1 MRRSNIDKVRES
13 LRLQQVYNV
22 FLRYGWDSAI
32 QSMGPVNAFRRK
44 MQKWIWDLPEEAL
57 DIPAPVKMRLMI
69 EELGPTY
76 VKMGQIVS
84 SQSTVLPEE
93 WAREL
98 NKLQSNVPPFPT
110 EEARE
115 VIREELGRYP
125 EDIFAEFNPTPFA
138 AASTAQVHLA
148 KLTSGETVVV
158 KVQRPNIRQ
167 QMKADLGIMQNAARI
182 ISARS
187 EYVRT
192 IDLVGM
198 LEQFSKSVLEE
209 LNYLGEAY
217 NATRLGKD
225 LAPLP
230 GVTTPKIY
238 YEYTTSK
245 VLTMDFVAG
254 VKITNLEAIK
264 AAGIDTELLVTN
276 LLRAMVKQLF
286 ITGFFHA
293 DPHPGNVF
301 VNLETGQITF
311 LDLGMVGELTV
322 QQRVNIAQ
330 LLMALQKGDTRG
342 MASILLSLS
351 TPFVDEVDEA
361 AYYRDFE
368 RTVGRYTMGGS
379 AISIGDAVSAMFGL
393 LRDHGLRLDSDL
405 TMAIKALTQ
414 VESIANVLF
423 TGGGIINQSTQ
434 LMKELAV
441 QEVTP
446 EKVQKVVT
454 DQAMI
459 ALQEV
464 LKNVPDLTTATM
476 GWLNQYKKGQFEI
489 KLDFSEMNK
498 SVEYL
503 NRMSRLAV
511 IGIMLVGMII
521 GSAIAASAI
530 GLAKPS
536 GNYWDTMLRF
546 AYFGYM
552 LSMSIAAVVSIVLLW
567 RWVRNKPPKG

>member
-1 MRRSNIDKVRES
+1 MRRTNIDKVRES

-32 QSMGPVNAFRRK
+32 QSLGPINDFRRK

-57 DIPAPVKMRLMI
+57 DIPGPVKMRLMI

-84 SQSTVLPEE
+84 SQSNVLPED
-93 WAREL
+93 WALEL
-98 NKLQSNVPPFPT
+98 NKLQSDVPPFPT

-115 VIREELGRYP
+115 VIREELGDYP
-125 EDIFAEFNPTPFA
+125 ENIFAEFNATPFA

-148 KLTSGETVVV
+148 VLPTGEKVVI
-158 KVQRPNIRQ
+158 KVQRPNIHQ
-167 QMKADLGIMQNAARI
+167 QMKADLGIMLNATRI

-230 GVTTPKIY
+230 GVSTPKIY
-238 YEYTTSK
+238 YDYTTTK
-245 VLTMDFVAG
+245 VLTMDFVDG
-254 VKITNLEAIK
+254 VKITDMDDIR
-264 AAGIDTELLVTN
+264 AAGLDTEVLVHN

-301 VNLETGQITF
+301 VNLETGNITF
-311 LDLGMVGELTV
+311 LDLGMVGELSV
-322 QQRVNIAQ
+322 QQRLNTAQ
-330 LLMALQKGDTRG
+330 LLMAMQKGDIHG

-351 TPFVDEVDEA
+351 TPFMGEVDEA
-361 AYYRDFE
+361 SYYRDFE
-368 RTVGRYTMGGS
+368 RTVGRYTMGGA

-423 TGGGIINQSTQ
+423 TGGGIIDQSTA

-441 QEVTP
+441 QEVTS

-454 DQAMI
+454 DQAMM

-464 LKNVPDLTTATM
+464 LRNVPDLTTATM
-476 GWLNQYKKGQFEI
+476 GWLNQYKKGKFDVH
-489 KLDFSEMNK
+489 LDFSEMNQG
-498 SVEYL
+498 VESL
-503 NRMSRLAV
+503 NRLGRLAV

-521 GSAIAASAI
+521 GSSIAASAI
-530 GLAKPS
+530 GLASPEGK
-536 GNYWDTMLRF
+536 YWDLMLQF
-546 AYFGYM
+546 AYFGYLFAM
-552 LSMSIAAVVSIVLLW
+552 GVAVLVTAVLMW
-567 RWVRNKPPKG
+567 RWIRGKPPQ

>member
-32 QSMGPVNAFRRK
+32 QSWGPINTFRRK

-84 SQSTVLPEE
+84 SQSSVLPDE
-93 WAREL
+93 WAVEL
-98 NKLQSNVPPFPT
+98 NKLQSNVPPFPSDV
-110 EEARE
+110 ARE
-115 VIREELGRYP
+115 IIREELGDYP
-125 EDIFAEFNPTPFA
+125 ENIFAQFEMTPFA
-138 AASTAQVHLA
+138 AASTAQVHRATLH
-148 KLTSGETVVV
+148 SGEQVVV

-167 QMKADLGIMQNAARI
+167 QMRADLGIMLNAARI

-198 LEQFSKSVLEE
+198 LDQFSTSVLEE

-225 LAPLP
+225 MAPLP
-230 GVTTPKIY
+230 GVTTPNIY
-238 YEYTTSK
+238 YDYTTSK
-245 VLTMDFVAG
+245 VLTMDFVDG
-254 VKITNLEAIK
+254 VKITKLDAIQ
-264 AAGIDTELLVTN
+264 AAGIDAETLVQN

-301 VNLETGQITF
+301 VNLETGNITF
-311 LDLGMVGELTV
+311 LDLGMVGELSV
-322 QQRVNIAQ
+322 QQRLNTAQ
-330 LLMALQKGDTRG
+330 LLMAMQKGDIRS
-342 MASILLSLS
+342 MATILLSLS
-351 TPFVDEVDEA
+351 TPFRGQVDEA
-361 AYYRDFE
+361 SYYRDFE
-368 RTVGRYTMGGS
+368 RTVGRYTMGGGS
-379 AISIGDAVSAMFGL
+379 VSISDAVSAMFGL

-414 VESIANVLF
+414 VESIASVLF
-423 TGGGIINQSTQ
+423 TGGGIINQSTA

-464 LKNVPDLTTATM
+464 LKNIPDVATATT
-476 GWLNQYKKGQFEI
+476 GWLNQYKKGKFEVH
-489 KLDFSEMNK
+489 LDFSEMNE
-498 SVEYL
+498 SVERL
-503 NRMSRLAV
+503 NRLGRLAV
-511 IGIMLVGMII
+511 IGITLVGMII

-536 GNYWDTMLRF
+536 GEYWDLLLRF
-546 AYFGYM
+546 AYFGYIF
-552 LSMSIAAVVSIVLLW
+552 SMGIASIVTIVLLW
-567 RWVRNKPPKG
+567 RWIRHKPPKL

>member
-1 MRRSNIDKVRES
+1 MNRTNIDKIRES

-22 FLRYGWDSAI
+22 FLRYGWDSVI
-32 QSMGPVNAFRRK
+32 QSLGPINTFRRK
-44 MQKWIWDLPEEAL
+44 LQKWIWQLPEEAL
-57 DIPAPVKMRLMI
+57 DLPTPVKVRLMI

-84 SQSTVLPEE
+84 SSSSVLPEE
-93 WAREL
+93 WAVEL
-98 NKLQSNVPPFPT
+98 NKLQSDVPPFPSD
-110 EEARE
+110 EARE
-115 VIREELGRYP
+115 VIKEELGDYP
-125 EDIFAEFNPTPFA
+125 ENIFATFNLTPLA
-138 AASTAQVHLA
+138 AASTAQVHVATLH
-148 KLTSGETVVV
+148 TGEKVAV
-158 KVQRPNIRQ
+158 KVQRPNIHQ

-217 NATRLGKD
+217 NATRLGND
-225 LAPLP
+225 MAPLP
-230 GVTTPKIY
+230 GVTTPKVY
-238 YEYTTSK
+238 YDYTTSK
-245 VLTMDFVAG
+245 VLTMAYVDG
-254 VKITNLEAIK
+254 VKITDISDIE
-264 AAGIDTELLVTN
+264 AAGFDKEVLVDN

-301 VNLETGQITF
+301 VDLETGYITF
-311 LDLGMVGELTV
+311 IDMGMVGELTV
-322 QQRVNIAQ
+322 QQRLTTAQ
-330 LLMALQKGDTRG
+330 LLMSIQKGDTRS
-342 MASILLSLS
+342 MASILLDLS
-351 TPFVDEVDEA
+351 TPFAGPIDEV

-368 RTVGRYTMGGS
+368 RTVGRYTLTGS
-379 AISIGDAVSAMFGL
+379 SISIGEAVDAMFGL
-393 LRDHGLRLDSDL
+393 LRDHGLRLDADL

-414 VESIANVLF
+414 VEAISSVLF
-423 TGGGIINQSTQ
+423 TGGGIINKSTEY
-434 LMKELAV
+434 MKQLAV

-454 DQAMI
+454 DQVMM

-464 LKNVPDLTTATM
+464 LNNIPDLTTATTS
-476 GWLNQYKKGQFEI
+476 WLNQYKKGRFEVY
-489 KLDFSEMNK
+489 LDFSELK
-498 SVEYL
+498 DTVDQF

-530 GLAKPS
+530 GLANPS
-536 GNYWDTMLRF
+536 GDYWDILLRF
-546 AYFGYM
+546 AFFGYLFAM
-552 LSMSIAAVVSIVLLW
+552 GLAALIAIILVW
-567 RWVRNKPPKG
+567 RWIKRKPPKN